1 MCMWVQRI
9 IRTTDMQHLDLST
22 VDGTNPANQL
32 RLVVYPVIFLGL
44 GYIPGGCLGFL
55 PLLSMFQ
62 SFWML
67 TRKKNMSCI

>member
-22 VDGTNPANQL
+22 VDGTNPANQF
-32 RLVVYPVIFLGL
+32 RLVVYPVIFWGL

-55 PLLSMFQ
+55 PPTVCFNV
-62 SFWML
+62 FG
-67 TRKKNMSCI
+67 C